1 MPSNGEKQKSAGVK
15 LSTPKRC
22 MPVGERTMKSKDDTI
37 SPAFTVNNIP
47 YKGNANLLANK
58 DS

>member
-1 MPSNGEKQKSAGVK
+1 MPSKGEKQKAAGVK

-22 MPVGERTMKSKDDTI
+22 MPVGERTMKSRNSNIAPGMTI
-37 SPAFTVNNIP
+37 NNIP

-58 DS
+58 G